1 MYSTGRGELRCP
13 EKRSFLADTPN
24 RLFTVV
30 VWSISLT
37 LEYLVW
43 RKAKGLA

>member
-1 MYSTGRGELRCP
+1 MSRVEVFSRRHTQSP
-13 EKRSFLADTPN
+13 I
-24 RLFTVV
+24 TVV